1 MPGGVAGA
9 QPVMAAPYADS
20 VSAFYSVFY
29 KMKPLWNQEY
39 EGFTKWRTISQAR
52 FQSGVS

>member
-1 MPGGVAGA
+1 
-9 QPVMAAPYADS
+9 MAAPYADS